1 MTGAA
6 TLNSRRP
13 AAQGPD
19 RLKRL
24 WNALIAELR
33 WRHRKVET
41 RRQLLQVDSRLL
53 RDAGLD
59 GDELLRDARRR
70 YRGQHVVRSRSTLLS
85 SGSILDDR

>member
-6 TLNSRRP
+6 TLHSRRP
-13 AAQGPD
+13 AAQRPD

-24 WNALIAELR
+24 WNALLAEIR

-59 GDELLRDARRR
+59 GDELLRGARER
-70 YRGQHVVRSRSTLLS
+70 YRGRHVVRFR
-85 SGSILDDR
+85 IAP